1 MIALDERSGYHFRKP
16 ALNPTRRW
24 QDDPEVEGELQRL
37 MSGGIPTGPVQF
49 LKALLDEDRRVVT
62 EADGTAVSF
71 LDEMARAFGFV
82 PLIDLRG
89 GTCSLTPGARER
101 RALSRAGRMGD

>member
-1 MIALDERSGYHFRKP
+1 
-16 ALNPTRRW
+16 
-24 QDDPEVEGELQRL
+24 

-71 LDEMARAFGFV
+71 LDDMARASGFV

-89 GTCSLTPGARER
+89 GTCRSTPGARER
-101 RALSRAGRMGD
+101 RTLSHAGRCPTQGAVPRRAHGRLSGSRFSCSHALSRRRR